1 MAAEDRLTRI
11 ETKVDRLVDAMT
23 QLVRLEERIAS
34 HQTGMERF
42 GFRLDDT
49 EQRLEVIEKVMPL
62 INLLLRGTGKV
73 GLAII
78 TAVALAITGLVF
90 IV

>member
-1 MAAEDRLTRI
+1 MVAEDRLTRI
-11 ETKVDRLVDAMT
+11 EDKVDKLVDAMT
-23 QLVRLEERIAS
+23 QLVRFEEKIAS

-42 GFRLDDT
+42 GFRLDDI

-62 INLLLRGTGKV
+62 INLLLKGTGKV

-90 IV
+90 VF